1 MRLFEFGLVFRTLGG
16 HDDREVLRTN
26 YSAASSHHGKCQY
39 DTVHHS
45 TQVRIESHPPFTFP
59 EDDLG
64 WRINIHLT
72 PFSSEDFTD
81 LSESWIKLKVKITTT
96 GTAGDDRG
104 KQIAC
109 GAQTETNS
117 YALVNQPISSLFQS
131 VNIRLNDSLL
141 SDNYGNYPYLSYLTS
156 IFNYSSDVRNT
167 RLRLAGFCT
176 DLDPDA
182 NTAHGAAPASSF
194 KTRAGWTT
202 AAAQPTFIGPIFH
215 GLFHQ
220 AM

>member
-1 MRLFEFGLVFRTLGG
+1 MEDKLAHAAGLDNSTECVSSSLDLFSGPLVDTTIEKCYVQTIRPLVAIT
-16 HDDREVLRTN
+16 E
-26 YSAASSHHGKCQY
+26 SA
-39 DTVHHS
+39 S
-45 TQVRIESHPPFTFP
+45 TIQFTIPP
-59 EDDLG
+59 
-64 WRINIHLT
+64 
-72 PFSSEDFTD
+72 SEDFTD

-109 GAQTETNS
+109 GAQTDTDS

-182 NTAHGAAPASSF
+182 VTAHGAAPASSF

-220 AM
+220 AR